1 MTRIANTS
9 DRKVADTSDM
19 EAVRSASQRHP
30 RTQAKIR
37 AAGARRSV
45 FLLVIVAM
53 LLTIGLGAMLSASSV
68 VSITANA
75 DQFELFTKQ
84 MLWVGIGLGV
94 LVITSFVP
102 YHVWQK
108 LALPIYTLVVIG
120 LVVTLIVG
128 DTRGGATRWIVV
140 GPVTVQLAEFAKF
153 ATLSLL
159 AAVITK
165 KDALVTDLWHVIVPV
180 GAILGTVSL
189 LLLAQPDFG
198 NVLLIV
204 VPAFVVLAA
213 STVPLRFV
221 LSMAGLGAIAMTAVA
236 MSADYRKARFSGFFR
251 PFENAKGSG
260 LQAVQSMVA
269 LGTGGMFGVGL
280 GQSRARWLWLPNA
293 HTDFIFAIIGE
304 ETGFAGAFIVIM
316 LFALIGVVGV
326 SIAYRAPDMYGRL
339 LAVGIVAWL
348 SIQALV
354 NIGGVVAVLPI
365 TGVPLPFI
373 SAGGNAMIANL
384 AAIGVLLNISRSSD
398 RGDPMQSAS

>member
-1 MTRIANTS
+1 MTQIADSSSKTADGSRS
-9 DRKVADTSDM
+9 DRHPDTQGKI
-19 EAVRSASQRHP
+19 RSAGS
-30 RTQAKIR
+30 
-37 AAGARRSV
+37 RRSV

-68 VSITANA
+68 VSIRANA

-84 MLWVGIGLGV
+84 VMWVGFGLGA

-102 YHVWQK
+102 YHVWRK
-108 LALPIYTLVVIG
+108 FALPIYLAAVVG
-120 LVVTLIVG
+120 LVVTLVVG
-128 DTRGGATRWIVV
+128 DTRGGATRWIEI
-140 GPVTVQLAEFAKF
+140 GPVTFQAAEFAKF

-159 AAVITK
+159 ASLLTK
-165 KDALVTDLWHVIVPV
+165 KDALLRDIRHVLIPV

-198 NVLLIV
+198 NILLIV
-204 VPAFVVLAA
+204 LPAFVMLAA

-221 LSMAGLGAIAMTAVA
+221 FSMAALGAISMTALA
-236 MSADYRKARFSGFFR
+236 MSAEYRKARLLGFLK
-251 PFENAKGSG
+251 PFENAQGSG

-269 LGTGGMFGVGL
+269 LGTGGLFGVGL
-280 GQSRARWLWLPNA
+280 GKSRARWSWLPNA

-304 ETGFAGAFIVIM
+304 ETGFAGAFIVIT
-316 LFALIGVVGV
+316 LFALIAVVGV

-339 LAVGIVAWL
+339 LAIGIVAWL

-354 NIGGVVAVLPI
+354 NIGGVIAVLPI

-373 SAGGNAMIANL
+373 SSGGNAMLANL
-384 AAIGVLLNISRSSD
+384 AAVGVLLNISRSSD
-398 RGDPMQSAS
+398 RREAKQSTS

>member
-1 MTRIANTS
+1 MTQIANPTRAES
-9 DRKVADTSDM
+9 DGA
-19 EAVRSASQRHP
+19 RSRRHP
-30 RTQAKIR
+30 RTRAKIR
-37 AAGARRSV
+37 SGGSRRSV
-45 FLLVIVAM
+45 FLLVTVAM

-68 VSITANA
+68 VSIRANA

-84 MLWVGIGLGV
+84 IVWVGLGLGAMV
-94 LVITSFVP
+94 VTTFVP

-108 LALPIYTLVVIG
+108 FALPIYTIVVVG
-120 LVVTLIVG
+120 LVVTLVIG

-140 GPVTVQLAEFAKF
+140 GPVTIQVAEFAKF

-159 AAVITK
+159 AAMLTK
-165 KDALVTDLWHVIVPV
+165 KQSLVSDIRHVFLPV
-180 GAILGTVSL
+180 AAILGTVSL
-189 LLLAQPDFG
+189 LLLGQPDFG

-204 VPAFVVLAA
+204 VPAFAMLAA

-221 LSMAGLGAIAMTAVA
+221 LSMAGLGAITMTVLA
-236 MSADYRKARFSGFFR
+236 MSADYRKARLLGFTD
-251 PFENAKGSG
+251 PFANAKGSG

-304 ETGFAGAFIVIM
+304 ETGFAGAFIVIT
-316 LFALIGVVGV
+316 LFALMAIVGV

-339 LAVGIVAWL
+339 LAIGIVAWL
-348 SIQALV
+348 TVQALV

-373 SAGGNAMIANL
+373 SSGGNAMLANL
-384 AAIGVLLNISRSSD
+384 AAVGILLNIARSSD
-398 RGDPMQSAS
+398 RAPAVAQS

>member
-1 MTRIANTS
+1 
-9 DRKVADTSDM
+9 
-19 EAVRSASQRHP
+19 
-30 RTQAKIR
+30 
-37 AAGARRSV
+37 V
-45 FLLVIVAM
+45 FLLVSVAM
-53 LLTIGLGAMLSASSV
+53 LVTIGLGAMLSASSV
-68 VSITANA
+68 VSIRANA

-84 MLWVGIGLGV
+84 MLWVGIGVGAMV
-94 LVITSFVP
+94 VTSFIP

-108 LALPIYTLVVIG
+108 FALGIYTVVVAG
-120 LVVTLIVG
+120 LVITLIVG
-128 DTRGGATRWIVV
+128 DERGGATRWIEI
-140 GPVTVQLAEFAKF
+140 GPVTIQVAEFAKF

-159 AAVITK
+159 AAMLTK
-165 KDALVTDLWHVIVPV
+165 KDALVSDIRHVFLPV
-180 GAILGTVSL
+180 FAILGTVSL

-198 NVLLIV
+198 NILLIV

-221 LSMAGLGAIAMTAVA
+221 LSMAGIGALTMTVLA
-236 MSADYRKARFSGFFR
+236 MSAEYRKARLLGFR
-251 PFENAKGSG
+251 DPFANAQGAG

-304 ETGFAGAFIVIM
+304 ETGFAGAFIVIT
-316 LFALIGVVGV
+316 LFALVAIVGV

-339 LAVGIVAWL
+339 LAVGIVSWL
-348 SIQALV
+348 TIQALV

-373 SAGGNAMIANL
+373 SAGGNAMLASL
-384 AAIGVLLNISRSSD
+384 AAVGVLLNISRASD
-398 RGDPMQSAS
+398 RADRS

>member
-1 MTRIANTS
+1 MTQTTGSPDTASRHARTRRHANT
-9 DRKVADTSDM
+9 
-19 EAVRSASQRHP
+19 EAKVRSA
-30 RTQAKIR
+30 
-37 AAGARRSV
+37 GNRRSV
-45 FLLVIVAM
+45 FLLVAVAM
-53 LLTIGLGAMLSASSV
+53 LVTIGLGAMLSASSV
-68 VSITANA
+68 VSIRANS
-75 DQFELFTKQ
+75 DQFALFTKQ
-84 MLWVGIGLGV
+84 MLWVGLGLGA

-108 LALPIYTLVVIG
+108 FALPIYSMVVVG

-128 DTRGGATRWIVV
+128 DERGGATRWIEI
-140 GPVTVQLAEFAKF
+140 GPVTLQVAEIAKF

-159 AAVITK
+159 AAVLTK
-165 KDALVTDLWHVIVPV
+165 KNALVEDVRHVFFPV
-180 GAILGTVSL
+180 AAILGTVGL

-204 VPAFVVLAA
+204 VPAFIMLAA

-221 LSMAGLGAIAMTAVA
+221 FSMAGIGALAMTALA
-236 MSADYRKARFSGFFR
+236 MSAEYRKARLLGFR
-251 PFENAKGSG
+251 DPFANAQGSG

-304 ETGFAGAFIVIM
+304 ETGFAGAFIVIT
-316 LFALIGVVGV
+316 LFILLAVVGV

-348 SIQALV
+348 TVQALV

-373 SAGGNAMIANL
+373 SAGGNAMLANL
-384 AAIGVLLNISRSSD
+384 AAVGVLLNISRASD
-398 RGDPMQSAS
+398 RAQRP

>member
-1 MTRIANTS
+1 M
-9 DRKVADTSDM
+9 VW
-19 EAVRSASQRHP
+19 V
-30 RTQAKIR
+30 
-37 AAGARRSV
+37 G
-45 FLLVIVAM
+45 L
-53 LLTIGLGAMLSASSV
+53 GLGAMV
-68 VSITANA
+68 V
-75 DQFELFTKQ
+75 
-84 MLWVGIGLGV
+84 
-94 LVITSFVP
+94 TSFVP

-108 LALPIYTLVVIG
+108 FALPIYTIVVVG
-120 LVVTLIVG
+120 LVVTLVVG
-128 DTRGGATRWIVV
+128 DARGGATRWIVV
-140 GPVTVQLAEFAKF
+140 GPITIQVAEFAKF

-159 AAVITK
+159 AALVTK
-165 KDALVTDLWHVIVPV
+165 KHTLVSDIRHVLLPV
-180 GAILGTVSL
+180 AAILGTVSL

-204 VPAFVVLAA
+204 VPAFAMLAA

-221 LSMAGLGAIAMTAVA
+221 LSMAALGAIVMTVLA
-236 MSADYRKARFSGFFR
+236 MSADYRKARLLGFTD
-251 PFENAKGSG
+251 PFANANGSG

-304 ETGFAGAFIVIM
+304 ETGFAGAFIVIT
-316 LFALIGVVGV
+316 LFALMAIVGV

-339 LAVGIVAWL
+339 LAIGIVSWL
-348 SIQALV
+348 TIQALV

-384 AAIGVLLNISRSSD
+384 AAIGVLLNIARSAD
-398 RGDPMQSAS
+398 RSAAPGDRS